1 MSRILPWQQ
10 YETLLKL
17 YLNKMR
23 QSIDFQKQTVR
34 IVSGILDSFH
44 FDLSRTTERDSKVM
58 QNSTPVKKIKETS
71 QNVTQNHTTEIEEQ
85 DEIQN
90 EMEVDNNDDD
100 ENENNEIN
108 ELILEKVHVLCPSTA
123 IKVTKAISV
132 GLLPQLNKN
141 LAQYSE
147 SDRSHKI
154 NRKQAEF
161 DKEEMEMLKI
171 PVALAVVKLLKK
183 LPTIML
189 EENLQGVFMKLCTFL
204 KSRLESV
211 RRVTRETLQNIMLT
225 LGTSYM
231 SMLLNE
237 MTALLTQG
245 FQVHVLIY
253 TIHAI
258 FVSLSERFEKGHMD
272 SCLPYILEVNKK
284 CHTLYL
290 IHYFIEKIMYLFTT
304 GDYKLQILTCLLTAG
319 C

>member
-44 FDLSRTTERDSKVM
+44 FDLSRAAEREPKVI
-58 QNSTPVKKIKETS
+58 QNSTPLKKIKETS
-71 QNVTQNHTTEIEEQ
+71 QNVTQNHITEIEKQNEV
-85 DEIQN
+85 EN
-90 EMEVDNNDDD
+90 EMEAVDDVNDNDADDD
-100 ENENNEIN
+100 VDDDDDNENENNKIN
-108 ELILEKVHVLCPSTA
+108 ELIVEKIHVLCPSTA
-123 IKVTKAISV
+123 IKITKAISV

-183 LPTIML
+183 LPKIML

-211 RRVTRETLQNIMLT
+211 RRVTRETLQNIMIT

-272 SCLPYILEVNKK
+272 SCLPYILEVNK
-284 CHTLYL
+284 
-290 IHYFIEKIMYLFTT
+290 
-304 GDYKLQILTCLLTAG
+304 
-319 C
+319 

>member
-23 QSIDFQKQTVR
+23 TSIEFQKQTVR

-44 FDLSRTTERDSKVM
+44 FDLSRAGERESNAVL
-58 QNSTPVKKIKETS
+58 NSTLIKNFNNTS
-71 QNVTQNHTTEIEEQ
+71 QNVLKSQNTKMENQ
-85 DEIQN
+85 
-90 EMEVDNNDDD
+90 MEVDDNDEID
-100 ENENNEIN
+100 ENEKNDKN
-108 ELILEKVHVLCPSTA
+108 ELILEKIHVLCPSTA
-123 IKVTKAISV
+123 IKITKAISI

-147 SDRSHKI
+147 SDRSHKM
-154 NRKQAEF
+154 NKKQAEY
-161 DKEEMEMLKI
+161 DKEEIEMLKI
-171 PVALAVVKLLKK
+171 PVALAAVKLLKK
-183 LPTIML
+183 LPESML
-189 EENLQGVFMKLCTFL
+189 KENIQGIFMKLCTFL

-211 RRVTRETLQNIMLT
+211 RRVTRETLQNIMVT

-245 FQVHVLIY
+245 FQVHVLIF

-258 FVSLSERFEKGHMD
+258 FVSLSECFEKGHMD
-272 SCLPYILEVNKK
+272 SCLPYILEVS
-284 CHTLYL
+284 L
-290 IHYFIEKIMYLFTT
+290 IF
-304 GDYKLQILTCLLTAG
+304 
-319 C
+319 

>member
-10 YETLLKL
+10 YETLLKF

-23 QSIDFQKQTVR
+23 QSIEFQKQTVR

-44 FDLSRTTERDSKVM
+44 YDLSRTAERESKIIKEP
-58 QNSTPVKKIKETS
+58 TPVKKIKDTS
-71 QNVTQNHTTEIEEQ
+71 LDNK
-85 DEIQN
+85 
-90 EMEVDNNDDD
+90 MEVDEQNGVENLNELDVDDENEDD
-100 ENENNEIN
+100 ENENPEAN
-108 ELILEKVHVLCPSTA
+108 ELILEKIHILCPSTA
-123 IKVTKAISV
+123 IKITKAISI

-147 SDRSHKI
+147 SDRSHKM
-154 NRKQAEF
+154 NKKQAEY

-183 LPTIML
+183 LPENML
-189 EENLQGVFMKLCTFL
+189 EENLQSVFMKLCTFL

-211 RRVTRETLQNIMLT
+211 RRVTRETLQNIMVT
-225 LGTSYM
+225 LGTGYM

-272 SCLPYILEVNKK
+272 SCLPYILEVSFAF
-284 CHTLYL
+284 CT
-290 IHYFIEKIMYLFTT
+290 
-304 GDYKLQILTCLLTAG
+304 
-319 C
+319 

>member
-44 FDLSRTTERDSKVM
+44 FDLSRAAERESKITQESTSVKNTENYCK
-58 QNSTPVKKIKETS
+58 NKIKNKKVVDDQQDDVE
-71 QNVTQNHTTEIEEQ
+71 NEMAIGDIDEIE
-85 DEIQN
+85 N
-90 EMEVDNNDDD
+90 LGS
-100 ENENNEIN
+100 N
-108 ELILEKVHVLCPSTA
+108 ELILEKIHILCPSTA
-123 IKVTKAISV
+123 IKITKAIST
-132 GLLPQLNKN
+132 GLLPQLNNN

-147 SDRSHKI
+147 SDRSHKM
-154 NRKQAEF
+154 NKKHVEY

-183 LPTIML
+183 LPKNML
-189 EENLQGVFMKLCTFL
+189 EENIQSVFMKLCTFL

-211 RRVTRETLQNIMLT
+211 RRVTRETLQNIMVT

-237 MTALLTQG
+237 MTSLLTQG

-258 FVSLSERFEKGHMD
+258 FVSLSDRFEKGHMD
-272 SCLPYILEVNKK
+272 SCLPYILEVN
-284 CHTLYL
+284 CMH
-290 IHYFIEKIMYLFTT
+290 
-304 GDYKLQILTCLLTAG
+304 
-319 C
+319 

>member
-44 FDLSRTTERDSKVM
+44 FDLSRAPERESQMAQGLSSATK
-58 QNSTPVKKIKETS
+58 NKTKTPKMVGINIMAKG
-71 QNVTQNHTTEIEEQ
+71 QQ
-85 DEIQN
+85 DEIEN
-90 EMEVDNNDDD
+90 SMDVDVDDAD
-100 ENENNEIN
+100 ENETPEEN
-108 ELILEKVHVLCPSTA
+108 ELIVEKIHILCPSTA
-123 IKVTKAISV
+123 VKITKAISI

-147 SDRSHKI
+147 SDRSHKM
-154 NRKQAEF
+154 NKKQAEY

-183 LPTIML
+183 LPENML
-189 EENLQGVFMKLCTFL
+189 QENIQGVFMKLCTFL

-211 RRVTRETLQNIMLT
+211 RRVTRETLQNIMVT

-258 FVSLSERFEKGHMD
+258 FVSLSERFEVGHMD
-272 SCLPYILEVNKK
+272 NCLPYILEVNI
-284 CHTLYL
+284 Y
-290 IHYFIEKIMYLFTT
+290 
-304 GDYKLQILTCLLTAG
+304 
-319 C
+319 

>member
-44 FDLSRTTERDSKVM
+44 FDLSRAAERESKSMQVLCSIKNTEDC
-58 QNSTPVKKIKETS
+58 S
-71 QNVTQNHTTEIEEQ
+71 QIITEDKMVDNHLDEVENQIEVDDVDEIENAET
-85 DEIQN
+85 
-90 EMEVDNNDDD
+90 
-100 ENENNEIN
+100 N
-108 ELILEKVHVLCPSTA
+108 ELILEKIHILCPSSA
-123 IKVTKAISV
+123 FKVTKAISI
-132 GLLPQLNKN
+132 GLLPQLNQN
-141 LAQYSE
+141 LARYSE
-147 SDRSHKI
+147 SDRSHKM
-154 NRKQAEF
+154 NKKQVEY

-183 LPTIML
+183 LPENML
-189 EENLQGVFMKLCTFL
+189 EENIQGVFMKLCTFL

-211 RRVTRETLQNIMLT
+211 RRVTRETLQNIMVT

-253 TIHAI
+253 TIHAV
-258 FVSLSERFEKGHMD
+258 FVSLSKHFERGHMD
-272 SCLPYILEVNKK
+272 NCLPYILEV
-284 CHTLYL
+284 
-290 IHYFIEKIMYLFTT
+290 IFTVYT
-304 GDYKLQILTCLLTAG
+304 
-319 C
+319 

>member
-23 QSIDFQKQTVR
+23 QSIEFQKQTVR

-44 FDLSRTTERDSKVM
+44 FDLSRAAEREPKIP
-58 QNSTPVKKIKETS
+58 TPVKKIKEPK
-71 QNVTQNHTTEIEEQ
+71 NMVQ
-85 DEIQN
+85 DN
-90 EMEVDNNDDD
+90 KMEVDEQNGIENIIELDVDDNNEDD
-100 ENENNEIN
+100 ENENVEMN
-108 ELILEKVHVLCPSTA
+108 ELILEKIHILCPSTA
-123 IKVTKAISV
+123 IKITKAISI
-132 GLLPQLNKN
+132 GLLPQLNNN

-147 SDRSHKI
+147 SDRSHKM
-154 NRKQAEF
+154 NKKQAEY

-171 PVALAVVKLLKK
+171 PVAVAVVKLLKK
-183 LPTIML
+183 LPENML

-211 RRVTRETLQNIMLT
+211 RRVTRETLQNIMVT

-258 FVSLSERFEKGHMD
+258 FVSLSELFEKGHMD
-272 SCLPYILEVNKK
+272 SCLPYILEVSF
-284 CHTLYL
+284 
-290 IHYFIEKIMYLFTT
+290 FILFI
-304 GDYKLQILTCLLTAG
+304 DF
-319 C
+319 

>member
-1 MSRILPWQQ
+1 MNSKHRVKQLQAVITMSRILPWQQ

-23 QSIDFQKQTVR
+23 SSIDFQKQTVR

-44 FDLSRTTERDSKVM
+44 FDLSRAAERESKDIPET
-58 QNSTPVKKIKETS
+58 TPVKNIKNIS
-71 QNVTQNHTTEIEEQ
+71 QRVLQEDKMEDNQQ
-85 DEIQN
+85 DEVQ
-90 EMEVDNNDDD
+90 MEVDDDVE
-100 ENENNEIN
+100 ENENNDVN
-108 ELILEKVHVLCPSTA
+108 ELIVKKLHVLCPSTA
-123 IKVTKAISV
+123 IKITKAISI
-132 GLLPQLNKN
+132 GLLPQLNNN

-147 SDRSHKI
+147 SDRSHKM
-154 NRKQAEF
+154 NKKQVEY

-183 LPTIML
+183 LPENML
-189 EENLQGVFMKLCTFL
+189 EENIQGVFMKLCTFL

-211 RRVTRETLQNIMLT
+211 RRVTRETLQNIMVT

-258 FVSLSERFEKGHMD
+258 FVSLSEHFEKGHMD
-272 SCLPYILEVNKK
+272 NCLPYVLEVSFVYHK
-284 CHTLYL
+284 Y
-290 IHYFIEKIMYLFTT
+290 
-304 GDYKLQILTCLLTAG
+304 
-319 C
+319 

>member
-1 MSRILPWQQ
+1 
-10 YETLLKL
+10 
-17 YLNKMR
+17 MR
-23 QSIDFQKQTVR
+23 QLIDFQKQTVR

-44 FDLSRTTERDSKVM
+44 FDLSRAAERTFEIVDGSNIVKQIEKSSPKVI
-58 QNSTPVKKIKETS
+58 QNDKIEEN
-71 QNVTQNHTTEIEEQ
+71 QPDDVENQMEIE
-85 DEIQN
+85 DEIP
-90 EMEVDNNDDD
+90 
-100 ENENNEIN
+100 EIKKN

-123 IKVTKAISV
+123 IKIIKTISI

-147 SDRSHKI
+147 SDRNHKM
-154 NRKQAEF
+154 NKKQAEY

-183 LPTIML
+183 LPEDML
-189 EENLQGVFMKLCTFL
+189 KENLQRVFMKLCTFL

-211 RRVTRETLQNIMLT
+211 RRVTRETLQNIMIT

-237 MTALLTQG
+237 MTTLLTQG

-258 FVSLSERFEKGHMD
+258 FVSLNEHFEKGHMD
-272 SCLPYILEVNKK
+272 NCLPYILEVNA
-284 CHTLYL
+284 
-290 IHYFIEKIMYLFTT
+290 YFIC
-304 GDYKLQILTCLLTAG
+304 IL
-319 C
+319 

>member
-1 MSRILPWQQ
+1 MKAVTIMSRILPWQQ
-10 YETLLKL
+10 YESLLKL

-44 FDLSRTTERDSKVM
+44 FDLTRATKRESKVIQELTSVEM
-58 QNSTPVKKIKETS
+58 IKNIS
-71 QNVTQNHTTEIEEQ
+71 QKTTQDDIMGNEQ
-85 DEIQN
+85 DDIENQ
-90 EMEVDNNDDD
+90 MEVDNENDNDN
-100 ENENNEIN
+100 ENENSEMNI
-108 ELILEKVHVLCPSTA
+108 LILEKVHVLCPSTA
-123 IKVTKAISV
+123 NKIIKAIAI

-147 SDRSHKI
+147 SDRSHKM
-154 NRKQAEF
+154 NKKQVEY

-183 LPTIML
+183 LPENML

-211 RRVTRETLQNIMLT
+211 RRVTRETLQNIMVT

-237 MTALLTQG
+237 MTSMLTQG

-258 FVSLSERFEKGHMD
+258 FVSLSKHFEKGHMD
-272 SCLPYILEVNKK
+272 SCLPYILEVSLFTFN
-284 CHTLYL
+284 CISIY
-290 IHYFIEKIMYLFTT
+290 YFINDNSK
-304 GDYKLQILTCLLTAG
+304 
-319 C
+319 

>member
-44 FDLSRTTERDSKVM
+44 FDLSRAAERESIPA
-58 QNSTPVKKIKETS
+58 QNSIPVKNINNTS
-71 QNVTQNHTTEIEEQ
+71 QKVSQGEKIENDNPRDVESQ
-85 DEIQN
+85 
-90 EMEVDNNDDD
+90 MEVDDNDNDDIEEDED
-100 ENENNEIN
+100 ENENSEIK
-108 ELILEKVHVLCPSTA
+108 ELILEKIHVLCPSTA
-123 IKVTKAISV
+123 IKITKAISI

-147 SDRSHKI
+147 SDRSHKM
-154 NRKQAEF
+154 NKKQVEY

-183 LPTIML
+183 LPENML
-189 EENLQGVFMKLCTFL
+189 EENIQSVFMKLCTFL

-211 RRVTRETLQNIMLT
+211 RRVTRETLQNIMVT

-258 FVSLSERFEKGHMD
+258 FVSISDRFEKGHMD
-272 SCLPYILEVNKK
+272 SCLPYILEVSVL
-284 CHTLYL
+284 HLVS
-290 IHYFIEKIMYLFTT
+290 H
-304 GDYKLQILTCLLTAG
+304 
-319 C
+319 

>member
-1 MSRILPWQQ
+1 MLLKAVTTMSRILPWQQ

-23 QSIDFQKQTVR
+23 LSIDFQKQTVR

-44 FDLSRTTERDSKVM
+44 FDLSRAVERESKVI
-58 QNSTPVKKIKETS
+58 QESSLVKNVKNNPQKVIPVATME
-71 QNVTQNHTTEIEEQ
+71 NDTQGEV
-85 DEIQN
+85 EIQ
-90 EMEVDNNDDD
+90 MEVDDDD
-100 ENENNEIN
+100 DDDNDMDELENSEVN
-108 ELILEKVHVLCPSTA
+108 ELILEKIHVLCPSTA
-123 IKVTKAISV
+123 IKITKAISI
-132 GLLPQLNKN
+132 GLIPQLNKN

-147 SDRSHKI
+147 SDRSHKM
-154 NRKQAEF
+154 NKKQTEY

-183 LPTIML
+183 LPENML

-211 RRVTRETLQNIMLT
+211 RRVTRETLQNIMVT
-225 LGTSYM
+225 LGTGYM
-231 SMLLNE
+231 AMLLNE

-272 SCLPYILEVNKK
+272 SCLPYILEVS
-284 CHTLYL
+284 
-290 IHYFIEKIMYLFTT
+290 FTIFT
-304 GDYKLQILTCLLTAG
+304 
-319 C
+319 

>member
-44 FDLSRTTERDSKVM
+44 FDLSRANERSSKNM
-58 QNSTPVKKIKETS
+58 PESTPIKIIKDTS
-71 QNVTQNHTTEIEEQ
+71 QKIMED
-85 DEIQN
+85 DEDDFENQ
-90 EMEVDNNDDD
+90 MEVDDVD
-100 ENENNEIN
+100 ETDNPETN
-108 ELILEKVHVLCPSTA
+108 ELIVEKIHILNPSTA
-123 IKVTKAISV
+123 NKITKAISI

-147 SDRSHKI
+147 SDRSHKM
-154 NRKQAEF
+154 NKKQAEY

-183 LPTIML
+183 LPESML
-189 EENLQGVFMKLCTFL
+189 TENLQGVFMKLCTFL

-211 RRVTRETLQNIMLT
+211 RRVTRETLQNIMVT

-237 MTALLTQG
+237 MTSLLTQG

-258 FVSLSERFEKGHMD
+258 FVSLSECFEKGHMD
-272 SCLPYILEVNKK
+272 NCLPYILEVNCVYYFKQTRNQK
-284 CHTLYL
+284 CKCIINKCKNL
-290 IHYFIEKIMYLFTT
+290 
-304 GDYKLQILTCLLTAG
+304 
-319 C
+319 

>member
-23 QSIDFQKQTVR
+23 QSITFQKQTVR

-44 FDLSRTTERDSKVM
+44 FDLSRAAERESKVV
-58 QNSTPVKKIKETS
+58 QESTSIKKIGKSS
-71 QNVTQNHTTEIEEQ
+71 QKVTQKDKIENDQ
-85 DEIQN
+85 DDVAN
-90 EMEVDNNDDD
+90 EMETDDVD
-100 ENENNEIN
+100 ENESPDNEN
-108 ELILEKVHVLCPSTA
+108 TELILEKMHVLCPSTA
-123 IKVTKAISV
+123 IKIIKAISI
-132 GLLPQLNKN
+132 GLLPQLNMN

-147 SDRSHKI
+147 SDRSHKM
-154 NRKQAEF
+154 NKKQTEY
-161 DKEEMEMLKI
+161 DKEEMEILKI

-183 LPTIML
+183 LPENML
-189 EENLQGVFMKLCTFL
+189 EENLQSVFMKLCTFL

-211 RRVTRETLQNIMLT
+211 RRVTRETLQNIMIT

-258 FVSLSERFEKGHMD
+258 FVSLSEHFKKGHMD
-272 SCLPYILEVNKK
+272 SCLPYILEVIAYIL
-284 CHTLYL
+284 CTL
-290 IHYFIEKIMYLFTT
+290 
-304 GDYKLQILTCLLTAG
+304 
-319 C
+319 

>member
-1 MSRILPWQQ
+1 MSTFNYNFLLKAVTIMSRILPWQQ

-23 QSIDFQKQTVR
+23 QSIAFQKQTVR

-44 FDLSRTTERDSKVM
+44 FDLSRAAERESKVV
-58 QNSTPVKKIKETS
+58 QESTFVKKVENSS
-71 QNVTQNHTTEIEEQ
+71 QKIMQKDKIEDDQ
-85 DEIQN
+85 DDVAN
-90 EMEVDNNDDD
+90 EMETDDVN
-100 ENENNEIN
+100 ENENN
-108 ELILEKVHVLCPSTA
+108 ELILEKMNVLCPSTA
-123 IKVTKAISV
+123 IKIIKTISI
-132 GLLPQLNKN
+132 GLLPQLNMN

-147 SDRSHKI
+147 SDRSHKM
-154 NRKQAEF
+154 NKKQAEY

-183 LPTIML
+183 LPDNML
-189 EENLQGVFMKLCTFL
+189 EENLQSVFMKLCTFL

-211 RRVTRETLQNIMLT
+211 RRVTRETLQNIMIT

-258 FVSLSERFEKGHMD
+258 FVSLSEHFEKGHMD
-272 SCLPYILEVNKK
+272 NCLPYILEVNAYFFM
-284 CHTLYL
+284 HIL
-290 IHYFIEKIMYLFTT
+290 IF
-304 GDYKLQILTCLLTAG
+304 
-319 C
+319 

>member
-44 FDLSRTTERDSKVM
+44 FDLSRASERESKVVH
-58 QNSTPVKKIKETS
+58 NSNSVENINTS
-71 QNVTQNHTTEIEEQ
+71 QMISQDTKIENNP
-85 DEIQN
+85 DDIEIQ
-90 EMEVDNNDDD
+90 MEVDDNDDNVEED
-100 ENENNEIN
+100 ENEHDEKN
-108 ELILEKVHVLCPSTA
+108 ELILEKIHVLCPSTA
-123 IKVTKAISV
+123 IKITKAISI

-147 SDRSHKI
+147 SDRSHKM
-154 NRKQAEF
+154 NKKQAEY

-183 LPTIML
+183 LPENML
-189 EENLQGVFMKLCTFL
+189 EENIQGVFMKLCTFL

-211 RRVTRETLQNIMLT
+211 RRVTRETLQNIMVT

-258 FVSLSERFEKGHMD
+258 FVSLSDRFEKGHMD
-272 SCLPYILEVNKK
+272 SCLPYILE
-284 CHTLYL
+284 
-290 IHYFIEKIMYLFTT
+290 
-304 GDYKLQILTCLLTAG
+304 AS
-319 C
+319 

>member
-10 YETLLKL
+10 YETLLKF

-44 FDLSRTTERDSKVM
+44 FDLSRTAEREPQVVQELTRS
-58 QNSTPVKKIKETS
+58 KKIKNNL
-71 QNVTQNHTTEIEEQ
+71 QKVKQVNTTENVKQ
-85 DEIQN
+85 DNEAEIQ
-90 EMEVDNNDDD
+90 MEVDGGGDVDDDDDDDD
-100 ENENNEIN
+100 ENDDEIENTEIK
-108 ELILEKVHVLCPSTA
+108 ELIVEKVHVLCPSSA
-123 IKVTKAISV
+123 IKITKAISI

-147 SDRSHKI
+147 SDRSHKM
-154 NRKQAEF
+154 NKKQAEY

-183 LPTIML
+183 LPANML

-211 RRVTRETLQNIMLT
+211 RRVTRETLQNIMVT

-258 FVSLSERFEKGHMD
+258 FVSLRELFEKGHMD
-272 SCLPYILEVNKK
+272 GCLPYILEVS
-284 CHTLYL
+284 CT
-290 IHYFIEKIMYLFTT
+290 
-304 GDYKLQILTCLLTAG
+304 
-319 C
+319 

>member
-17 YLNKMR
+17 NLNKMR
-23 QSIDFQKQTVR
+23 SSIDFQKQTVR

-44 FDLSRTTERDSKVM
+44 FDLSRAAERESKVI
-58 QNSTPVKKIKETS
+58 SELTPVKNIKNIS
-71 QNVTQNHTTEIEEQ
+71 QRVIQEDKMEDNQQ
-85 DEIQN
+85 DEVEVQ
-90 EMEVDNNDDD
+90 MEVDDDVEED
-100 ENENNEIN
+100 ENNEAN
-108 ELILEKVHVLCPSTA
+108 ELIVKKLHVLCPSTA
-123 IKVTKAISV
+123 IKITKAISI
-132 GLLPQLNKN
+132 GLLPQLNNN

-147 SDRSHKI
+147 SDRSHKM
-154 NRKQAEF
+154 NKKQVEY

-183 LPTIML
+183 LPENML
-189 EENLQGVFMKLCTFL
+189 KENVQGVFMKLCTFL

-211 RRVTRETLQNIMLT
+211 RRVTRETLQNIMVT

-258 FVSLSERFEKGHMD
+258 FVSLSEHFEKGHMD
-272 SCLPYILEVNKK
+272 SCLPYILEVS
-284 CHTLYL
+284 
-290 IHYFIEKIMYLFTT
+290 FIFQKY
-304 GDYKLQILTCLLTAG
+304 
-319 C
+319 

>member
-44 FDLSRTTERDSKVM
+44 FDLTRASERESKVI
-58 QNSTPVKKIKETS
+58 QESPSVKKIKDTS
-71 QNVTQNHTTEIEEQ
+71 QKATQDDKMEVEQ
-85 DEIQN
+85 DD
-90 EMEVDNNDDD
+90 VDNQMELDDDDDNNDDNDDD
-100 ENENNEIN
+100 ENENSETNV
-108 ELILEKVHVLCPSTA
+108 LILEKVHVLCPSTA
-123 IKVTKAISV
+123 NKIIKEISI

-147 SDRSHKI
+147 SDRSHKM
-154 NRKQAEF
+154 NKKQVEY

-171 PVALAVVKLLKK
+171 PVALAAVKLLKK
-183 LPTIML
+183 LPENML
-189 EENLQGVFMKLCTFL
+189 EENLQGIFMKLCTFL

-211 RRVTRETLQNIMLT
+211 RRVTRETLQNIMVT

-258 FVSLSERFEKGHMD
+258 FVSLSEHFEKGHMD
-272 SCLPYILEVNKK
+272 SCLPYILEVS
-284 CHTLYL
+284 
-290 IHYFIEKIMYLFTT
+290 FIIATFNCISIY
-304 GDYKLQILTCLLTAG
+304 
-319 C
+319 